1 MESLTWFQTI
11 IYVIVLYYSH
21 QLLYFIGK
29 IIYSFVLPKFG
40 FVCDLR
46 RYGDWAVVTGS
57 TDGIGKEYAFQL
69 ADRGFSIVLI
79 SRSKEKLIKVAD
91 EIESKYNVKTKIIVY
106 DFSRIDGYEMIRD
119 EVRDLDVGILVN
131 NVGTTYGRHPVDHH
145 TCDLQRTFDVMHTNI
160 FSDVAMTKFIM
171 EGMVA
176 RKRGLIIHVSSL
188 TTKLEAP
195 RMNVYSSTKS
205 FMEKFV
211 PCLRY
216 ENPLIIDHQVVIPGF
231 VSTNMSGV
239 KQSWSSPSAKDY
251 VTSALGTAGLV
262 NVTNGYW
269 YHELFSAL
277 LPYIPSHILAATI
290 DKRRKKIMEDEMNS
304 KLN

>member
-131 NVGTTYGRHPVDHH
+131 NVGTGYGGEPVHH
-145 TCDLQRTFDVMHTNI
+145 ENCDLQRTFNVIYTNV

-176 RKRGLIIHVSSL
+176 RKRGLIIHISSISS
-188 TTKLEAP
+188 EIEGP
-195 RMNVYSSTKS
+195 FMNVYSSTKS
-205 FMEKFV
+205 FVEKFV
-211 PCLRY
+211 ACLKY
-216 ENPLIIDHQVVIPGF
+216 ENPGVIDHQIVIPGY
-231 VSTNMSGV
+231 VSTNLSRV
-239 KQSWSSPSAKDY
+239 KVSFSSPSAKDY

-262 NVTNGYW
+262 NVTHGYW
-269 YHELFSAL
+269 YHEVYSAL
-277 LPYIPSHILAATI
+277 LSFVPPHLIAA
-290 DKRRKKIMEDEMNS
+290 KLEKHKKKKWQNEM
-304 KLN
+304 KLKSN